1 MTRRR
6 LLIALV
12 AACAAGL
19 TAVAFVRQP
28 AHPFLVPSG
37 GAEWIRAAR
46 PFELAARDLAPET
59 VRFRHRFTRPASG
72 ADALLHVQA
81 LREATVFLN
90 EHVVGD
96 APAAGAPWRRAQTF
110 DLAPFLR
117 PGANEL
123 RIDVENDRGPPVL
136 LAWSPQLGIGT
147 RAGWDAE
154 LQSGRW
160 ARTQAATEDRRHALS
175 GEFPSAWQ
183 GLRDGLPLLL
193 AAFALGACA
202 SLGQARIAGAAH
214 DGAWRLRPGH
224 VRWLVLFALGALGL
238 HNLTRL
244 HPDMGFDAPF
254 HYDYIRQI
262 IVTRRVPLA
271 SEGWQSFQAPLF
283 YLIAAPPYWVITSIA
298 SEPAAKLAMRAL
310 VLACAL
316 GLAEM
321 VHRAARAA
329 FPDRDDLQMIATA
342 AGGFLPMT
350 VYMSHY
356 VSNEPLAALLTAA
369 VIVSTFR
376 LLAAPPPA
384 GARTGLALG
393 LLFGLS
399 VLAKVTSLL
408 LLPLLVAVLVRVA
421 KRRTG
426 SVRAA
431 GAPLLR
437 FAAAAGGVA
446 GWYFARNWIAQ
457 GSFYLGGWDPSRG
470 RAWNQDPGYR
480 IPEDLLSFGGALD
493 HPIYAVFSGLWDG
506 LYSTFWLDGF
516 LGSSTIAVAAPPWRY
531 PYAVACALLA
541 LPLTAAAIAGALRA
555 WRVPRDPKQEIA
567 LFSSAAVL
575 VYVVAIAALF
585 LRLPVY
591 STVKSTY
598 TLGLAPCYGVLFA
611 WGFDLLPRRR
621 ALRAAVAG
629 YLTAWLA
636 FVFRA
641 YFS

>member
-1 MTRRR
+1 
-6 LLIALV
+6 LV
-12 AACAAGL
+12 AASAAAL
-19 TAVAFVRQP
+19 AAVAFVRQP
-28 AHPFLVPSG
+28 GHAFLVPSG

-46 PFELAARDLAPET
+46 PFDLVARDLAPET
-59 VRFRHRFTRPASG
+59 VRFRLRFTPPASR
-72 ADALLHVQA
+72 AEALLHVQA
-81 LREATVFLN
+81 LRAARVFLN
-90 EHVVGD
+90 ERPVGD
-96 APAAGAPWRRAQTF
+96 APAAGAPWRHAQTF
-110 DLAPFLR
+110 DLAPFLL
-117 PGANEL
+117 PGANQL

-136 LAWSPQLGIGT
+136 LAWSPQLEIAT
-147 RAGWDAE
+147 HADWEAE
-154 LQSGRW
+154 LDGGRW
-160 ARTQAATEDRRHALS
+160 SRTQAATEERRHALAD
-175 GEFPSAWQ
+175 EFPSAWQ
-183 GLRDGLPLLL
+183 GLRGGLPLLF
-193 AAFALGACA
+193 AAFALGAGA
-202 SLGQARIAGAAH
+202 SLGQARLAGSRG
-214 DGAWRLRPGH
+214 GAWRLRPAH
-224 VRWLVLFALGALGL
+224 VRWLVLFALGAIGL

-262 IVTRRVPLA
+262 IVLRRVPLA

-283 YLIAAPPYWVITSIA
+283 YLIAAPPYWLIASLA
-298 SEPAAKLAMRAL
+298 SEPAAKLAMRAFVL
-310 VLACAL
+310 VCAL
-316 GLAEM
+316 GLVEM
-321 VHRAARAA
+321 VHRAARTA
-329 FPDRDDLQMIATA
+329 FPERDDLQMIAIA

-369 VIVSTFR
+369 VVVAAFR
-376 LLAAPPPA
+376 LLAAPAPA
-384 GARTGLALG
+384 GRTGLYLG

-408 LLPLLVAVLVRVA
+408 LLPLLVAVLLRVA
-421 KRRTG
+421 KRQSG
-426 SVRAA
+426 SIRAA

-437 FAAAAGGVA
+437 FGVAAGGVA

-457 GSFYLGGWDPSRG
+457 GAFYLGGWDPSRG
-470 RAWNQDPGYR
+470 RGWNQDPGYR
-480 IPEDLLSFGGALD
+480 IPADLLSFGGALD
-493 HPIYAVFSGLWDG
+493 RPIYAAFSGLWDG

-516 LGSSTIAVAAPPWRY
+516 LGSSTIAIGAPPWRY

-555 WRVPRDPKQEIA
+555 CRAPRGPTDEIA

-575 VYVVAIAALF
+575 VYLAAIAALF
-585 LRLPVY
+585 LSLPVY

-611 WGFDLLPRRR
+611 SGLDLLPRRP
-621 ALRAAVAG
+621 AVRAAVAG
-629 YLTAWLA
+629 YLAAWLA